1 MTYERACVLCAARGR
16 QTRLEVGHVC
26 IGCQSALL
34 GALRAIPALAEQAAT
49 MIEPKPG
56 SGSSAPSWESK
67 PPINCD
73 AVEPYLAL
81 MELNVGDPSS
91 RVTILD
97 CLEMWERAIREDRE
111 LIPYGPAS
119 AHRTAQG
126 QSTLVGVVGFLVAQM
141 EWIAATPTFG
151 LEEFADH
158 IHRAHR
164 IMRRWDSDRDDVGT
178 MVRCPTIT
186 EQGECGYRLYYRE
199 ADEHVTCRRCGAS
212 RDVTTLV
219 AVVMESGGQSV
230 WVDPEAIQHAYAI
243 PESLLGRW
251 ARRGWVKTSH
261 GRYLLSSVME
271 ARERQRADGYSKILA
286 RVKGA

>member
-1 MTYERACVLCAARGR
+1 
-16 QTRLEVGHVC
+16 
-26 IGCQSALL
+26 
-34 GALRAIPALAEQAAT
+34 

-67 PPINCD
+67 PPINCE
-73 AVEPYLAL
+73 AIEPYLAL
-81 MELNVGDPSS
+81 IELNAGDRSS
-91 RVTILD
+91 AVTILE

-126 QSTLVGVVGFLVAQM
+126 QSTLVGVVGFLIAQM
-141 EWIAATPTFG
+141 EWIASTPTFG
-151 LEEFADH
+151 LEEFSDH
-158 IHRAHR
+158 VHRAHR

-230 WVDPEAIQHAYAI
+230 WVDPEAIHHAYAI
-243 PESLLGRW
+243 PESLLRRW

-271 ARERQRADGYSKILA
+271 ARERQREDGYAKILA